1 MPVLSQCV
9 VAFDERRASPTS
21 NVGTLGSAGDVTWTG
36 TKRLVDGPTAYV
48 YWPGSASNV
57 LTVPDAAALDIT
69 GDLELV
75 FRVSADDWTPATSNR
90 YLFGKWNTSQQS
102 WLVEL
107 TTGGLLRL
115 YWSTTGTDTLSST
128 SGAAV
133 PFTDDTNYWVKITL
147 DVDNGA
153 GGSQGR
159 FYYAADQATEPTS
172 WTQLTAPAAGVGTT
186 SIFAGT
192 ANVHV
197 GAAQSLTPNFPGRF
211 YRFILRS
218 GIGGSTVLDVDTS
231 VLTDDGA
238 TSFTAT
244 TGQTV
249 TIARG
254 TGATYKTEVVIP
266 GRPSRIL
273 NGTSDYGEV
282 ADNASLDFGAS
293 DSFTVWALVRQW
305 ATPVDFGIIVDKST
319 IINDGWTLQARSTY
333 RLWATI
339 DEGANRVTLSSADPG
354 TSSGALAMRSMVI
367 DRSGQMMYSGVDGTL
382 STGTSISSVGTLANA
397 VPVRVGRYATATN
410 YSHMRLYAWGIYPGV
425 MTATQLATLKSEL
438 TGADT
443 SVGPRVATLSVPT
456 REVALSVDSR
466 EVALSVPTR
475 TLELTV

>member
-1 MPVLSQCV
+1 MAVLSQCV

-90 YLFGKWNTSQQS
+90 YPFGKWNTSQQS

-133 PFTDDTNYWVKITL
+133 PFTDDTNYWVKITF

-218 GIGGSTVLDVDTS
+218 GIGGTTVLDVDAS

-244 TGQTV
+244 TGQTLV
-249 TIARG
+249 GARLAWVDLTTTRRENLGELRASEQSDIGGTDIAD
-254 TGATYKTEVVIP
+254 T
-266 GRPSRIL
+266 
-273 NGTSDYGEV
+273 V
-282 ADNASLDFGAS
+282 ARMQQVMLVLEAS
-293 DSFTVWALVRQW
+293 
-305 ATPVDFGIIVDKST
+305 
-319 IINDGWTLQARSTY
+319 QAGF
-333 RLWATI
+333 AK
-339 DEGANRVTLSSADPG
+339 LSS
-354 TSSGALAMRSMVI
+354 
-367 DRSGQMMYSGVDGTL
+367 L
-382 STGTSISSVGTLANA
+382 SLFDML
-397 VPVRVGRYATATN
+397 R
-410 YSHMRLYAWGIYPGV
+410 
-425 MTATQLATLKSEL
+425 
-438 TGADT
+438 
-443 SVGPRVATLSVPT
+443 
-456 REVALSVDSR
+456 
-466 EVALSVPTR
+466 
-475 TLELTV
+475 